1 MARAEEIKS
10 AINVYNTLAGLWC
23 LALDQTAECA
33 GLAIRVLCVRIG
45 SGRTVPEPNIRAR
58 ILASLIRSVVAD
70 TLHGSLRICLS
81 CGLISISLL
90 ASQEIGEG
98 LDEMC
103 FGAKQHS
110 ANEVCRRDAGGTLD
124 DQETASG
131 LDEAIA
137 IITAAIRCD
146 IVSVNDIAAAVV
158 CNPGERGD
166 VRGIGNCLGGPATS
180 FDSSHSS
187 GQAES
192 QSVRIEAPRVM
203 YAYEPFL
210 EVHDRGALVLQ
221 DLLVRMDTD
230 EQLLAQPTGLQHG
243 AGMT

>member
-1 MARAEEIKS
+1 
-10 AINVYNTLAGLWC
+10 
-23 LALDQTAECA
+23 
-33 GLAIRVLCVRIG
+33 
-45 SGRTVPEPNIRAR
+45 
-58 ILASLIRSVVAD
+58 
-70 TLHGSLRICLS
+70 
-81 CGLISISLL
+81 
-90 ASQEIGEG
+90 
-98 LDEMC
+98 MC